1 MTGQKK
7 YDKNVDF
14 LYNILQKTAVYHWPA
29 KKKQQN
35 NKNALGLYEKKTY
48 RHSNV
53 RTYPL
58 HHIPAYN
65 IQKLYVSL
73 IKKTKQKNN
82 ISLRLCNIFYTS
94 KLLLTWPAKKNTK
107 KRSLFCRIS
116 YKNLRC
122 INRLS
127 LTGQKKYTKKVKFL

>member
-7 YDKNVDF
+7 YDKNVQYSAKKSG
-14 LYNILQKTAVYHWPA
+14 LSLTG

-73 IKKTKQKNN
+73 IKKQNKKT
-82 ISLRLCNIFYTS
+82 TS
-94 KLLLTWPAKKNTK
+94 VCGYVTYSTQA
-107 KRSLFCRIS
+107 S
-116 YKNLRC
+116 Y
-122 INRLS
+122 
-127 LTGQKKYTKKVKFL
+127 F